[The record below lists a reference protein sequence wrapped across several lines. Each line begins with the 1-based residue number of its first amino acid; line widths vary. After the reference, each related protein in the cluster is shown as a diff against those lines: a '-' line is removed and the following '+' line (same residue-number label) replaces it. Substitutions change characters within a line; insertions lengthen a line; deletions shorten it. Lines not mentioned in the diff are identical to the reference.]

1 LGNWLDFMEEDIAA
15 LLTDCIHSVIEL
27 DGNCDFYRYLSI
39 SSEDCIPQ
47 TSLSEKVPLRFTQV
61 ILKYVT
67 GKRIGIFLLNN
78 GDIVLAKHESVC
90 FVRRNLRWLNLS
102 YEAFRNSLEGFAKKS
117 PDISDQLYKS
127 IFASVLDVSF
137 SHAGGIIAVVGGGK
151 WEQSV
156 GDKKILNPCDNLLNG
171 ADNETLRQAY
181 LKDESGCV
189 QEELE
194 RHSKEIRKRLHKR
207 TMMKKLTG
215 GKVFQKL
222 DRKLR
227 GELIAMDGACILNH
241 AGEVYSFGAIIQ
253 NDSGSTGG
261 GRGAAAKKLSTY
273 GMAVKISTDG
283 YIELYVDGEERY
295 AIK

>member
-1 LGNWLDFMEEDIAA
+1 
-15 LLTDCIHSVIEL
+15 
-27 DGNCDFYRYLSI
+27 
-39 SSEDCIPQ
+39 
-47 TSLSEKVPLRFTQV
+47 
-61 ILKYVT
+61 
-67 GKRIGIFLLNN
+67 
-78 GDIVLAKHESVC
+78 
-90 FVRRNLRWLNLS
+90 
-102 YEAFRNSLEGFAKKS
+102 
-117 PDISDQLYKS
+117 
-127 IFASVLDVSF
+127 
-137 SHAGGIIAVVGGGK
+137 
-151 WEQSV
+151 
-156 GDKKILNPCDNLLNG
+156 
-171 ADNETLRQAY
+171 
-181 LKDESGCV
+181 
-189 QEELE
+189 
-194 RHSKEIRKRLHKR
+194 
-207 TMMKKLTG
+207 MMKKLTG